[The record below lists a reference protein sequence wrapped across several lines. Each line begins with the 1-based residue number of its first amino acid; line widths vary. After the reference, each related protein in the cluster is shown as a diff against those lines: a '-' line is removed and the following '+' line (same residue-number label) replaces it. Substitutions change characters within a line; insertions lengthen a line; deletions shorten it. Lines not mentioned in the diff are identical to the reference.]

1 MTDLDTA
8 VRRVLHDLADTS
20 TNTIGVSPNVG
31 DVQRR
36 IREQRN
42 RRIGGIVATVMMAA
56 LGAMVVAAARNVG
69 GSVKVVLATSTTV
82 APTTTPPVST
92 SPVTTSPVTTLPS
105 AAPGFSVVLARGDSL
120 VEVDRSGEVTR
131 LAPLPG
137 PGDDSPIYPLVSGR
151 GNHVLVAYALGTLFS
166 YERGKWDSPTELG
179 NHGSNGYALTERGF
193 WAQDP
198 RTVDSEGS
206 RLAWREFDWS
216 GAPLGPKVQP
226 NFDGEFLPVGAIPGG
241 VALWEMGT
249 GQVVLA
255 TPTNVQV
262 VGRGAPFAAGP
273 AGVAFRS
280 DGGELL
286 LADITTGAVRVVAA
300 LGEQAP
306 AESIYSGSFSPDG
319 AQVAVVTTLASAQ
332 GNAASVLSVFDLASG
347 TERRLPVDATAA
359 RVAWTPD
366 GSALLVHV
374 ASGLVIIDPTTGA
387 SKVLVTGRVL
397 GFGVLGP

>member
-42 RRIGGIVATVMMAA
+42 RRIGGIVATVVMAA
-56 LGAMVVAAARNVG
+56 PVVVVG
-69 GSVKVVLATSTTV
+69 TRGPDTWSSKTGPATPATIFASTV
-82 APTTTPPVST
+82 APTTTPPVA
-92 SPVTTSPVTTLPS
+92 TSPVTTLPS
-105 AAPGFSVVLARGDSL
+105 AVPGFSVVLARGDSL
-120 VEVDRSGEVTR
+120 VEVDRSGEITP

-137 PGDDSPIYPLVSGR
+137 PGEDSPLYPLVSAR
-151 GNHVLVAYALGTLFS
+151 GNHVLVAYTLGRLFS

-198 RTVDSEGS
+198 RTVGSEGS

-226 NFDGEFLPVGAIPGG
+226 NFEGEFLPIGAIPGG
-241 VALWEMGT
+241 LALWEMGT

-280 DGGELL
+280 DSGEFL
-286 LADITTGAVRVVAA
+286 LADITTGPARVVAA

-319 AQVAVVTTLASAQ
+319 TQVAVITTLASAQ

-374 ASGLVIIDPTTGA
+374 ASGLVSIDPATGD